1 MLGVIGGTGL
11 YGVND
16 ILTDVKTIPIVK
28 TPFGETSSPIMVGQ
42 LRAFMTRPKKVAF
55 ITRHGLNHTFLPT
68 EVPYAAN
75 IYALKQLGVR
85 TVVSFSAVGSLKE
98 EHRPGDFVMPY
109 QFIDRTKGVRRST
122 FFGAGCVA
130 HVSFADPTCPELAA
144 DIMDIATKC
153 KLTESMTLKL
163 GGTYVCME
171 GPAYST
177 RAESNLYRSWGA
189 DMVGMTNL
197 TEAKLARE
205 AELAY
210 ATVAMITDY
219 DCWRVGEEA
228 VTADAVTEVMK
239 RNGEHALALLKAV
252 AQNID
257 LTKDY
262 PAHHSLQ
269 GAIMS
274 RRENIP
280 DSTYSN
286 LELIIKPYVH

>member
-16 ILTDVKTIPIVK
+16 ILTDVKNIPIVK

-42 LRAFMTRPKKVAF
+42 LRTDPSKKVAF
-55 ITRHGLNHTFLPT
+55 IARHGLNHTFLPT

-75 IYALKQLGVR
+75 IYALKELGVR
-85 TVVSFSAVGSLKE
+85 TVLSFSAVGSLKE
-98 EHRPGDFVMPY
+98 EHRPGHFVMPT

-122 FFGAGCVA
+122 FFGNGCVA
-130 HVSFADPTCPELAA
+130 HVSFADPICPELAR
-144 DIMDIATKC
+144 DVMEIAKKTG
-153 KLTESMTLKL
+153 LTESMTLKL

-177 RAESNLYRSWGA
+177 RAESHLYRSWGA

-210 ATVAMITDY
+210 TTIAMITDY
-219 DCWRVGEEA
+219 DCWRDGEEA

-239 RNGEHALALLKAV
+239 RNGEHALDLLKAV

-257 LTKDY
+257 LNKDY
-262 PAHHSLQ
+262 PAHHSLS

-274 RRENIP
+274 RRETIP
-280 DSTYSN
+280 NATYSN
-286 LELIIKPYVH
+286 LELLIKAYVH

>member
-11 YGVND
+11 YGVNE
-16 ILTDVKTIPIVK
+16 ILTDVKTIPIAK
-28 TPFGETSSPIMVGQ
+28 TPFGDSSSPIMVGQ
-42 LRAFMTRPKKVAF
+42 LRDDPSKKIAF
-55 ITRHGLNHTFLPT
+55 IARHGLHHTFLPT

-85 TVVSFSAVGSLKE
+85 TIVSFSAVGSLKE
-98 EHRPGDFVMPY
+98 EHRPGDFVMPF
-109 QFIDRTKGVRRST
+109 QFIDRTKGIRRST
-122 FFGAGCVA
+122 FFGNGCVA
-130 HVSFADPTCPELAA
+130 HVSFADPTCPELAK
-144 DIMDIATKC
+144 DIFDIAEKFIP
-153 KLTESMTLKL
+153 KGSVTLKL

-189 DMVGMTNL
+189 DMVGMTNV

-205 AELAY
+205 AEIAY
-210 ATVAMITDY
+210 VTVAMITDY

-252 AQNID
+252 VQNID
-257 LTKDY
+257 LSKDY
-262 PAHHSLQ
+262 PAHHALQ

-280 DSTYSN
+280 EKTYAN
-286 LELIIKPYVH
+286 LELLIKPYVH

>member
-11 YGVND
+11 YGVSD
-16 ILTDVKTIPIVK
+16 ILNDVKTIPIVK
-28 TPFGETSSPIMVGQ
+28 TPFGDTSSPIMVGQ
-42 LRAFMTRPKKVAF
+42 LRDDASKKVAF
-55 ITRHGLNHTFLPT
+55 IARHGLNHTFLPT

-75 IYALKQLGVR
+75 VYALKQLGVR
-85 TVVSFSAVGSLKE
+85 TIISFSAVGSLRE
-98 EHRPGDFVMPY
+98 EHRPGDFVMPL

-122 FFGAGCVA
+122 FFGEGCVA
-130 HVSFADPTCPELAA
+130 HVSFADPTCAEFAA
-144 DIMDIATKC
+144 DIKAIAEKC
-153 KLTESMTLKL
+153 KLNESMVLKL
-163 GGTYVCME
+163 GVTYVCME

-177 RAESNLYRSWGA
+177 RAESNMYRSWGA

-205 AELAY
+205 AEIAY
-210 ATVAMITDY
+210 TTVAMITDY

-257 LTKDY
+257 LNKDY

-274 RRENIP
+274 RRETIP
-280 DSTYSN
+280 DKTYNN
-286 LELIIKPYVH
+286 LELLIKPYVH

>member
-11 YGVND
+11 YGVNE
-16 ILTDVKTIPIVK
+16 ILTDTETLPIMK
-28 TPFGETSSPIMVGQ
+28 TPFGDTSSPIMVGK
-42 LRAFMTRPKKVAF
+42 LRDDPNKKLAF
-55 ITRHGLNHTFLPT
+55 IARHGLQHVFLPT

-75 IYALKQLGVR
+75 IYAMKKLGVR
-85 TVVSFSAVGSLKE
+85 TIVSFSAVGSLKE
-98 EHRPGDFVMPY
+98 EHRPGDFVMPD
-109 QFIDRTKGVRRST
+109 QFIDRTKGIRRST

-130 HVSFADPTCPELAA
+130 HVSVADPTCTELAKEIKTISEKFIPK
-144 DIMDIATKC
+144 DT
-153 KLTESMTLKL
+153 MTLKQ

-205 AELAY
+205 AEIAY
-210 ATVAMITDY
+210 TTIAMITDY

-239 RNGEHALALLKAV
+239 RNGEHALTLLKAV
-252 AQNID
+252 VQNID
-257 LTKDY
+257 LSKDY
-262 PAHHSLQ
+262 PAHHALQ

-274 RRENIP
+274 RRETIP
-280 DSTYSN
+280 DQTYAN

>member
-16 ILTDVKTIPIVK
+16 ILVDVKSIPIVK
-28 TPFGETSSPIMVGQ
+28 TPFGDTSSPIMVGQ
-42 LRAFMTRPKKVAF
+42 LRDDPSKKIAF

-75 IYALKQLGVR
+75 IYALKQLGVK
-85 TVVSFSAVGSLKE
+85 TVISFSAVGSLKE
-98 EHRPGDFVMPY
+98 EHRPGDFVMPD
-109 QFIDRTKGVRRST
+109 QFIDRTKGIRRST

-130 HVSFADPTCPELAA
+130 HVSFADPTCPEFAA
-144 DIMDIATKC
+144 DIMEIAKKC
-153 KLTESMTLKL
+153 KLNDSMTLKL

-210 ATVAMITDY
+210 TTVAMITDY

-274 RRENIP
+274 RRDTIP
-280 DSTYSN
+280 DETYAK

>member
-16 ILTDVKTIPIVK
+16 ILTDVKSTPIMK

-42 LRAFMTRPKKVAF
+42 LRDDPSKKVAF
-55 ITRHGLNHTFLPT
+55 IARHGLQHTFLPT

-75 IYALKQLGVR
+75 IYALKSLGVR
-85 TVVSFSAVGSLKE
+85 TIVSFSAVGSLKE
-98 EHRPGDFVMPY
+98 EHRPGDFVMPL
-109 QFIDRTKGVRRST
+109 QFIDRTKGIRRST

-130 HVSFADPTCPELAA
+130 HVSVADPTCPQLAEEIKA
-144 DIMDIATKC
+144 IAEKYLP
-153 KLTESMTLKL
+153 KDSMTLKL

-205 AELAY
+205 AEIAY
-210 ATVAMITDY
+210 TTIAMITDY

-228 VTADAVTEVMK
+228 VTADAVSEVMK
-239 RNGEHALALLKAV
+239 HNGEKALTLLRAV
-252 AQNID
+252 IQNID

-262 PAHHSLQ
+262 PAHHSLN

-274 RRENIP
+274 RRETIP
-280 DSTYSN
+280 DETYAN
-286 LELIIKPYVH
+286 LKLLIGAYVH